1 MPKDQL
7 LGIVNGIRQRTHT
20 MPDEFEEL
28 DLSRFK
34 TVDEQGEFLKNSGR
48 ADVSYLH

>member
-1 MPKDQL
+1 M
-7 LGIVNGIRQRTHT
+7 GIVQGIKRRTNT
-20 MPDEFEEL
+20 MPDEFEEV

-34 TVDEQGEFLKNSGR
+34 TVDEQTEFLRISGR